1 MTGPGLARRLR
12 AIEQRA
18 RVRRRARCE
27 HPAAGFPPGR
37 DWRGVFK
44 ASLRAF
50 SPDVNEREAYRREQ
64 DVLAA
69 QLACEWC
76 GWRPTAIYIE
86 VTQDQCGQRGA
97 TDEDGAA

>member
-1 MTGPGLARRLR
+1 MTGSGLARRLR

-50 SPDVNEREAYRREQ
+50 SPDAEDRAAYRAEREA
-64 DVLAA
+64 LAA
-69 QLACEWC
+69 TPPCARC
-76 GWRPTAIYIE
+76 GWCPEPISVRVAE
-86 VTQDQCGQRGA
+86 DWGQHGPS
-97 TDEDGAA
+97 DGDGVA

>member
-1 MTGPGLARRLR
+1 VTGPGLARRLR

-18 RVRRRARCE
+18 RSRQCDRCE

-50 SPDVNEREAYRREQ
+50 SPDAEDRAAYQAEQEA
-64 DVLAA
+64 LAA
-69 QLACEWC
+69 TPPCPRC
-76 GWRPTAIYIE
+76 GWCPDVVYITTTGHWE
-86 VTQDQCGQRGA
+86 QGDDHVFA
-97 TDEDGAA
+97 